1 MRAYTLEGTK
11 DMIFDIQ
18 KASLTKRLTAFILD
32 MILFAVFATGFAWV
46 IGLIC
51 DYDTHLDCSVA
62 TQESYTTYYQR
73 FYDVDFSKQYDK
85 LSDADK
91 AIWDAHSEAFN
102 TLVQNDV
109 PVTIEIEKLLEY
121 RTKYLN
127 SHNVD
132 LFATQ
137 KEYDEFTAE
146 QKEAWK
152 SAYTAC
158 QEELRAIYGENALLM
173 KPISYLLKFESKHN
187 TDLTLNRSALKKAEL
202 RDYNKAY
209 TKCTRGLT
217 KDVPYG
223 QRMMLVLSFT
233 IMMVSI
239 SILLSMA
246 LLEFA
251 VPLIFRNGQTI
262 GKKVFGIAV
271 MHENGVKVNTIT
283 MFIRTFLGKY
293 AVETMSPAL
302 LILLL
307 FMGNGAL
314 SIVVFALIILFEIVL
329 FIWKKNTRPFIHD
342 VFAKTVCVDL
352 ASQMIFETEE
362 EMLAFR
368 RATYAEKSGD
378 TPENALYN
386 TSNALSDS
394 FVEVKKED
402 K

>member
-1 MRAYTLEGTK
+1 
-11 DMIFDIQ
+11 MIFDIQ

-32 MILFAVFATGFAWV
+32 VILFAVFATGFAWI
-46 IGLIC
+46 IGLVC

-62 TQESYTTYYQR
+62 NQEAYTTYYQR

-91 AIWDAHSEAFN
+91 AIWDAHTEPFN
-102 TLVQNDV
+102 ALVQNDSSIN
-109 PVTIEIEKLLEY
+109 IEIDKLLEY

-127 SHNVD
+127 SHGID

-158 QEELRAIYGENALLM
+158 QEELRATYGENALLM
-173 KPISYLLKFESKHN
+173 KPISYVLKFESQHN
-187 TDLTLNRSALKKAEL
+187 TDLTANKSDLKKPEL
-202 RDYNKAY
+202 RAYNKAF

-223 QRMMLVLSFT
+223 QRMMMVISFT
-233 IMMVSI
+233 ILITSL

-246 LLEFA
+246 LLEFG
-251 VPLIFRNGQTI
+251 VPLIFKNGQTI

-271 MHENGVKVNTIT
+271 MHENGVKVNAIT
-283 MFIRTFLGKY
+283 MFVRTFLGKY

-307 FMGNGAL
+307 FMGNGAI
-314 SIVVFALIILFEIVL
+314 SIIVFALIILFEIVL

-352 ASQMIFETEE
+352 ASQMIFENEE

-368 RATYAEKSGD
+368 RATYAEKSSDGANNVLYS
-378 TPENALYN
+378 TSTAL
-386 TSNALSDS
+386 ADS